1 MKKLLFMMLLTA
13 FLAACTEKKENKK
26 LFLRPPSIT
35 LSSQDTIEIRQKVES
50 HISLLKEKK
59 LDELADILYYVDNDT
74 INLLD
79 EQRKNDFVKGLSI
92 FNIYD
97 AKIKHMILRSE
108 YNNEV
113 CVLMQVLKDGN
124 IEENKGVT
132 KFYFNPVKIDG
143 IWYITIRDMHAK
155 GVNKAY

>member
-1 MKKLLFMMLLTA
+1 M
-13 FLAACTEKKENKK
+13 
-26 LFLRPPSIT
+26 
-35 LSSQDTIEIRQKVES
+35 
-50 HISLLKEKK
+50 
-59 LDELADILYYVDNDT
+59 DNDT